1 MLNCRKS
8 CFALTLILFAIVSNS
23 CKNTPIPRFISAND
37 SSYSVD
43 IRNISK
49 KINVDPQNAELYYY
63 RSNAFYF
70 EENYKQ
76 AILDINQALSIDT
89 ANPLYSY
96 RKGVYLMAGDT
107 AEARLAVKNLKKA
120 VDLKPDFFDAIAELA
135 KIYLAKQNY
144 SESETYYIS
153 ANKLDPTNPL
163 PYFYLG
169 ILAKEMG
176 DTNKAML
183 LFEKTLVY
191 DDKHFNAIMQLG
203 NFYAEKQDKKAL
215 LFFDKA
221 IRINEYSDEALYA
234 KGLFL
239 QKEHKYKDAA
249 ALYETVAK
257 INPGHIFCRYNL
269 GYINAYFNNPSKA
282 ITYLDEAIELAPD
295 YADAYTLRGL
305 MQEEMKNSTGAY
317 NDFKKAIILDENQTL
332 AKEGLSRININI
344 SMP

>member
-1 MLNCRKS
+1 MLNCRTS
-8 CFALTLILFAIVSNS
+8 CFVLTLILFTIASNS
-23 CKNTPIPRFISAND
+23 CENKPIPRYISEKD
-37 SSYSVD
+37 SSYSAD
-43 IRNISK
+43 IRNVSK
-49 KINVDPQNAELYYY
+49 KINADPANAELYYN

-70 EENYKQ
+70 ENNYKQ
-76 AILDINQALSIDT
+76 ALYDINYALTLDSV
-89 ANPLYSY
+89 NPLYFY

-107 AEARLAVKNLKKA
+107 AEAKAAEKSFKKA
-120 VDLKPDFFDAIAELA
+120 ITIKPDFFDAITDLA

-144 SESETYYIS
+144 SESEAYYVK
-153 ANKLDPTNPL
+153 ANKLDPSNPL

-169 ILAKEMG
+169 ILSKEMG
-176 DTNKAML
+176 DTAKAML

-191 DDKHFNAIMQLG
+191 NDKHFDAIMQLG

-221 IRINEYSDEALYA
+221 IRINEFSDEALYA

-239 QKEHKYKDAA
+239 QKARRYKDAA

-269 GYINAYFNNPSKA
+269 GYLHALFNNPSKA
-282 ITYLDEAIELAPD
+282 ITYLDEAIDLAPE

-305 MQEEMKNSTGAY
+305 MQEKMKNSTAAY
-317 NDFKKAIILDENQTL
+317 NDFKKAIILDENQKL
-332 AKEGLSRININI
+332 AKEGLGRININI